1 MIQKHLEIIAENLHI
16 TQKQV
21 QNTLNLLNEG
31 ATVPFISR
39 YRKEATDSLD
49 EVQIGEI
56 QNHSKKLAEIEDRKK
71 SILASIEK
79 QGKLTGELERKILSS
94 YNLTEL
100 EDLYLPYKIK
110 KTTRAAKARE
120 KGLEPLSEILMKQNV
135 GSTEIFALKFLNDK
149 VETVEDALSGA
160 RDIIAEQISE
170 NQTVR
175 NAVRYEFDN
184 NAVVCS
190 KVIKAKEEE
199 AEKFKD
205 YFDYSEVLKRIPSH
219 RMLAIRRGEAEGFL
233 RVSILPGDE
242 RIIDKI
248 KRLFVKG
255 RTESSEQVSI
265 AVEDS
270 YKRLLEPS
278 VENEFRGLSKEK
290 ADKEAIAVFSENLKQ
305 LLLASPLGEKRIL
318 ALDPGFR
325 TGCKMVCLDEY
336 GNILHNETIYPHPPQ
351 NETTLAA
358 RKLTNA
364 VNTYKID
371 AMAIGNGTASRETE
385 YFVRNKVRFDRDIQV
400 FVVSENGASIYSAS
414 PVAREEFPEY
424 DVTVRGAIS
433 IGRRL
438 SDPLAE
444 LVKIDPKSIGVG
456 QYQHD
461 VDQKELQES
470 LDRVV
475 EYCVNSVGV
484 DLNTAGKYLL
494 NYVSGLGLQL
504 AQNIVDYRNEIGGF
518 KSRAELKKVKR
529 LGEKAFEQCAGF
541 LRIRNAKNPLDNSAV
556 HPESYKIAEKMAK
569 DIGVEIKDLIGNS
582 MLIKQIKPEN
592 YVSEKV
598 GLPTLKD
605 ITAELEKPGRDPR
618 KAAKIFE
625 FSNEVFKPEDLR
637 EGMILPGIVTNITNF
652 GAFVDIGVKQDGLV
666 HISQIKE
673 AFVSNPADV
682 LTLHQHVKV
691 KVISVDL
698 PRKRIGLTMI
708 GV

>member
-1 MIQKHLEIIAENLHI
+1 MIQKHAELIASKLNI
-16 TQKQV
+16 NVKQV
-21 QNTLNLLNEG
+21 QNTLNLLDEG

-39 YRKEATDSLD
+39 YRKEATGSLD
-49 EVQIGEI
+49 EVQIGDIKI
-56 QNHSKKLAEIEDRKK
+56 QSEKFTEIEDRKK

-79 QGKLTGELERKILSS
+79 QGKLTDELQKAISAS
-94 YNLTEL
+94 YDLTEL
-100 EDLYLPYKIK
+100 EDMYLPFKVK

-120 KGLEPLSEILMKQNV
+120 KGLEPLSEILMKQNA
-135 GSTEIFALKFLNDK
+135 GSLESFALKFLNDK
-149 VETVEDALSGA
+149 VETVEEALSGA
-160 RDIIAEQISE
+160 CDIIAENISE
-170 NQTVR
+170 NPTVR

-184 NAVVCS
+184 YAVVYS
-190 KVIKAKEEE
+190 KLIKGKEEE

-205 YFDYSEVLKRIPSH
+205 YFDYSEELKRIPSH

-233 RVSILPGDE
+233 RVSVLPGNE
-242 RIIDKI
+242 RIVDKI
-248 KRLFVKG
+248 KRMFVKG
-255 RTESSEQVSI
+255 RSESSEQVAYAI
-265 AVEDS
+265 EDS
-270 YKRLLEPS
+270 YDRLLEPS
-278 VENEFRGLSKEK
+278 VENEFRSLSKEK

-325 TGCKMVCLDEY
+325 TGCKMVCLDEH
-336 GNILHNETIYPHPPQ
+336 GNVLHNETIYPHAPQ
-351 NETTLAA
+351 NETVMAA

-364 VNTYKID
+364 VNTYKIE
-371 AMAIGNGTASRETE
+371 ALAIGNGTASRETE
-385 YFVRNKVRFDRDIQV
+385 FFVKNKVRFDRDVQV

-414 PVAREEFPEY
+414 PVAREEFPQY

-438 SDPLAE
+438 ADPLAE

-461 VDQKELQES
+461 VDQKELQAS

-518 KSRAELKKVKR
+518 KSRTELKKVKR

-541 LRIRNAKNPLDNSAV
+541 LRISEAKNPLDNSAV
-556 HPESYKIAEKMAK
+556 HPESYKTVEKMAQ
-569 DIGVEIKDLIGNS
+569 DIGIGIKELIGNS
-582 MLIKQIKPEN
+582 ALIKQIKPEN
-592 YVSEKV
+592 YISEKI
-598 GLPTLKD
+598 GLPTLRD
-605 ITAELEKPGRDPR
+605 ILSELEKPTRDPR
-618 KAAKIFE
+618 KAAKVFE
-625 FSNEVFKPEDLR
+625 FSKDVYKPEDLR
-637 EGMILPGIVTNITNF
+637 EGMILPGIVTNLTNF

-682 LTLHQHVKV
+682 LSLHQQVKV
-691 KVISVDL
+691 KVVSVDL
-698 PRKRIGLTMI
+698 ARKRIGLTMI